1 MGLRD
6 PRLLSYLSSFIAYT
20 MVSRNG
26 IFKDGRPCVEA
37 TEEEMKLLYPD
48 YRPELLPG
56 EIRQWIED
64 GVWEKE
70 RIVRQISEQAGGAM
84 DKKQ

>member
-1 MGLRD
+1 MHPLR
-6 PRLLSYLSSFIAYT
+6 IVGT
-20 MVSRNG
+20 N
-26 IFKDGRPCVEA
+26 
-37 TEEEMKLLYPD
+37 

-56 EIRQWIED
+56 EIRQWMED

-70 RIVRQISEQAGGAM
+70 RIVRQITEQAGGAM

>member
-1 MGLRD
+1 
-6 PRLLSYLSSFIAYT
+6 
-20 MVSRNG
+20 
-26 IFKDGRPCVEA
+26 
-37 TEEEMKLLYPD
+37 MKLLYPD
-48 YRPELLPG
+48 YRPELLSG

-70 RIVRQISEQAGGAM
+70 RIVRQISEQTGGAM

>member
-1 MGLRD
+1 MKNHPLGGWMIIDAGGANPQTVCRRQIPATAAGCLYR
-6 PRLLSYLSSFIAYT
+6 RLH
-20 MVSRNG
+20 V
-26 IFKDGRPCVEA
+26 
-37 TEEEMKLLYPD
+37 YPD
-48 YRPELLPG
+48 YRPELLSG

-70 RIVRQISEQAGGAM
+70 RIVRQITEQAGGAM